1 MALEKN
7 VVYHRAGVDLRP
19 YKGYQLLM
27 NDITELAETIV
38 SEDSIE
44 IKSFK
49 LESIIKNNNDNML
62 NFKSDVDWGVCIIEK
77 WNDID
82 AQDRENIDLSEFNLS
97 NNGDLQGSH
106 IVDCCKIT
114 LDKDKKYYFLIS
126 YIATTYDSN
135 SSKLMNHILVR
146 YDFIMNQTSSFL
158 YDNCPSTYG
167 NLGRMRWNVV
177 ISSKNKAG
185 GMISHLAGTASYRT
199 NYMFTTSDSQLP
211 FQITAQNAYSQE
223 SSVSILG
230 SSSLGL
236 VFTTLQDISDKNK
249 TYPAIFMVNQ
259 KEPDEFQGY
268 SNYAFSAF
276 VARCFSPCLENIE
289 IFPAS
294 YFYNCIQDQK
304 GAIPVLV
311 NMTSKI
317 ADYYAPYL
325 YLKETPHENLF
336 GVVQLGDKKFIA
348 GSFYCLDCGKVGET

>member
-27 NDITELAETIV
+27 NDITELAKTIV

-44 IKSFK
+44 IKSFE
-49 LESIIKNNNDNML
+49 LESIKRNNNDNML
-62 NFKSDVDWGVCIIEK
+62 NFKSDVDWGVCIIDK
-77 WNDID
+77 WDGIE
-82 AQDRENIDLSEFNLS
+82 APDRENINLSEFNLS
-97 NNGDLQGSH
+97 EDGELQSSH

-114 LDKDKKYYFLIS
+114 LDEDEKYYFLIS
-126 YIATTYDSN
+126 YIATTYNSD
-135 SSKLMNHILVR
+135 SSKLMNRIHVR

-158 YDNCPSTYG
+158 YDNCPGIYY

-177 ISSKNKAG
+177 ISSENKAG
-185 GMISHLAGTASYRT
+185 GMMSHLAGTGSYST
-199 NYMFTTSDSQLP
+199 SYMFTTSASQLP
-211 FQITAQNAYSQE
+211 FQVTTQNVSSQE

-236 VFTTLQDISDKNK
+236 IFTTLQDIADKNK

-259 KEPDEFQGY
+259 KEPDEFSGG
-268 SNYAFSAF
+268 SSYAFDQF

-294 YFYNCIQDQK
+294 YFYNCIEDQK